1 VDYLIDTNIL
11 SELQKGERAHPG
23 VRQWYARTPPEALY
37 LSVLVIGEIRQGI
50 ERLQRR
56 DPDQAARLE
65 GRLEIIVDTLQA
77 RILPVTAAIAQ
88 RWGRLN
94 APDPLP
100 VIDSLLAATAL
111 EHDLTLVTRNVRD
124 VHRTSVRWFNPF
136 DEMTTA

>member
-1 VDYLIDTNIL
+1 MDYLIDTNIL

-100 VIDSLLAATAL
+100 VIDSVLAATAL